1 MPETIEHLKI
11 GGLQFLQ
18 PEQGYRFSVDAILLA
33 DFLKVKPDE
42 RLIDLGAGSG
52 IIPLLASVLTSAREI
67 VGLELQER
75 LVNLARQNVALNH
88 LEDRIQKLRDAYA
101 LNNIYQTEAL
111 QIIDALQAQLNVLN
125 QLLALEIKDID
136 G

>member
-1 MPETIEHLKI
+1 MSN
-11 GGLQFLQ
+11 F
-18 PEQGYRFSVDAILLA
+18 
-33 DFLKVKPDE
+33 
-42 RLIDLGAGSG
+42 
-52 IIPLLASVLTSAREI
+52 
-67 VGLELQER
+67 
-75 LVNLARQNVALNH
+75 NH

-125 QLLALEIKDID
+125 QILALEIKDID

>member
-1 MPETIEHLKI
+1 M
-11 GGLQFLQ
+11 
-18 PEQGYRFSVDAILLA
+18 
-33 DFLKVKPDE
+33 
-42 RLIDLGAGSG
+42 
-52 IIPLLASVLTSAREI
+52 SAP
-67 VGLELQER
+67 
-75 LVNLARQNVALNH
+75 NH
-88 LEDRIQKLRDAYA
+88 LEDRIQKLRDVYA